1 MRAGEKT
8 ANANAEKWKTHSND
22 ILRIDWN
29 LVISHTLHLMIAYV
43 LAPPSGGTGSK
54 ASAISDR
61 HPR

>member
-8 ANANAEKWKTHSND
+8 ANANAEKWKTNSHD

-29 LVISHTLHLMIAYV
+29 LVISHTFYLMIAYV

-61 HPR
+61 DPR